1 MAFEGVGETGGEGL
15 PTLAEVA
22 AFHYEGIVEGEV
34 GDVFSIW
41 VRGQRGEVAEEAFH
55 FDPVSGAGLA
65 SVQVPPVGAEQE
77 QRAAGAN
84 KQIGRIKRGRSRQ
97 VADFGPGHDA
107 EKQFIKTFTE
117 KGGEIVG
124 QVRTPVSNPDFSP
137 FLSRVKDSGAEAVF
151 LFVPAGEQGVS
162 FLKGYKQRGLDKAN
176 IKLIAPGDLTDEDV
190 LDAMGDDSIGVITS
204 MHYSEAHDSELNKK
218 YVQDYYK
225 AYPSKRPNFMSVA
238 GYDGMKLIYSVLEK
252 TKGDASG
259 DAFIAAAKGMSWE
272 SPRGQ
277 VTIDPETRDIVQD
290 VYIREVKKTDG
301 TLQNVEFDAIKQLKD
316 PGKAEAK

>member
-1 MAFEGVGETGGEGL
+1 MTL
-15 PTLAEVA
+15 PQTTAPIAE
-22 AFHYEGIVEGEV
+22 
-34 GDVFSIW
+34 W
-41 VRGQRGEVAEEAFH
+41 
-55 FDPVSGAGLA
+55 
-65 SVQVPPVGAEQE
+65 
-77 QRAAGAN
+77 AN
-84 KQIGRIKRGRSRQ
+84 KNGIKKAYTV

-301 TLQNVEFDAIKQLKD
+301 KLQNVEFDAIKQLKD